1 MFSADREMFCSG
13 SLKAQLCR
21 AGRGRLLEFCEVHD
35 IRHEICGKVIVG
47 ASESELARLDNLYER
62 GLANGLSVRK
72 LSADEVKEMEP
83 HVCCKGGIHVPE
95 TGIVDFVGVCR
106 KLRELSKHW
115 FTSDTFEVMHRI
127 RGIECAS
134 THRSRRGLLLSEE
147 DSENKLACMDHE
159 FQRVC
164 DRCRLWWDPEQLAQ

>member
-47 ASESELARLDNLYER
+47 ASESELARLDNLYEQGR
-62 GLANGLSVRK
+62 ANGLSVRK

-83 HVCCKGGIHVPE
+83 HVRCKGGIHVPE

-106 KLRELSKHW
+106 KLRE
-115 FTSDTFEVMHRI
+115 I
-127 RGIECAS
+127 IES
-134 THRSRRGLLLSEE
+134 QGG
-147 DSENKLACMDHE
+147 
-159 FQRVC
+159 
-164 DRCRLWWDPEQLAQ
+164 RLRLGTK